1 MSETKKAA
9 ISLVVAALVFVLTAF
24 SSAQSWEEAADVATD
39 QMAAQTEEETTM
51 EALAE
56 TEAVTSEEVIEEN
69 EVVTEDTTV
78 EETPVAE
85 TQETVPTEEN
95 DQETVPVEGD
105 AQESVSQESDP
116 LDTEREQEPVE
127 ESTEQPTEEITEEVT
142 EETTEASAEVIDYFA
157 NQFVVTVTGKSAL
170 NVREEP
176 NAESK
181 WVGKMYEGSG
191 GTILEAGEG
200 WTKIKSG
207 NVTGWVSNDY
217 ILTGEAGKAAAL
229 EMCELVFEVTSDAL
243 KVRSAPTTEEEN
255 KIRAI
260 YGGDTY
266 PVVTV
271 QDNGWVEIE
280 YKEDKTGWVAAQYG
294 EIRYDYKT
302 AMTRKEIQDAENAK
316 KKVTVGTSNRE
327 STNANSDEVYLLA
340 CLINCESN
348 HYEGQLAVANVVLN
362 RVKSSRWPN
371 SISAVIYA
379 PGQFS
384 PARSGKLAA
393 RLEKGPSA
401 SAMQAARDALNGV
414 NNIGDFMYFRSAKSA
429 DLSKYS
435 SYTIVAGNCFYKK

>member
-1 MSETKKAA
+1 
-9 ISLVVAALVFVLTAF
+9 
-24 SSAQSWEEAADVATD
+24 
-39 QMAAQTEEETTM
+39 
-51 EALAE
+51 LAV
-56 TEAVTSEEVIEEN
+56 TEAVTVENTEYITEESTTEEIV
-69 EVVTEDTTV
+69 EQETQPEA
-78 EETPVAE
+78 EETSAEDGDSQETTSAE
-85 TQETVPTEEN
+85 TEPSSEASAEVVPTE
-95 DQETVPVEGD
+95 T
-105 AQESVSQESDP
+105 
-116 LDTEREQEPVE
+116 
-127 ESTEQPTEEITEEVT
+127 TEEAV

-176 NAESK
+176 DADSK

-191 GTILEAGEG
+191 GTILETGDG

-217 ILTGEAGKAAAL
+217 ILTGEAGKAVAL
-229 EMCELVFEVTSDAL
+229 EVCELVFEVTSDAL

-266 PVVTV
+266 PVVTI

-316 KKVTVGTSNRE
+316 KKKDVATTNRE
-327 STNANSDEVYLLA
+327 STSANSDEVYLLA

-371 SISAVIYA
+371 SISEVIYA

-393 RLEKGPSA
+393 RLQSGPSA
-401 SAMQAARDALNGV
+401 SAMQAARDALNGI
-414 NNIGDFMYFRSAKSA
+414 NNIGDYMYFRSAKTA

-435 SYTIVAGNCFYKK
+435 SYTIVMGNCFYKK

>member
-9 ISLVVAALVFVLTAF
+9 ISLLVAALVFVLTAF
-24 SSAQSWEEAADVATD
+24 SSAQAWEETADAAAD
-39 QMAAQTEEETTM
+39 QMTAQTQEETTM
-51 EALAE
+51 ETLAE
-56 TEAVTSEEVIEEN
+56 TEAVTIEE
-69 EVVTEDTTV
+69 TI
-78 EETPVAE
+78 EE
-85 TQETVPTEEN
+85 
-95 DQETVPVEGD
+95 
-105 AQESVSQESDP
+105 
-116 LDTEREQEPVE
+116 
-127 ESTEQPTEEITEEVT
+127 T
-142 EETTEASAEVIDYFA
+142 EETTEIEEETSEIAEETPVEETQESESQEGESQETEPQESESQETEPGAGSTEEVQEETTESSAEESTEATVEVIDYFA
-157 NQFVVTVTGKSAL
+157 NQFMVTVTGKSAL

-176 NAESK
+176 DKDSK

-191 GTILEAGEG
+191 GTILETGDG

-229 EMCELVFEVTSDAL
+229 EVCQLVFEVTSDAL
-243 KVRSAPTTEEEN
+243 KVRSAPTTEEDN

-266 PVVTV
+266 SVVTM
-271 QDNGWVEIE
+271 QDDGWVEIE
-280 YKEDKTGWVAAQYG
+280 YKEGKTGWVAAQYG

-316 KKVTVGTSNRE
+316 KKKDVATTNRE
-327 STNANSDEVYLLA
+327 STSASSDEVYLLA

-362 RVKSSRWPN
+362 RVKSSKFPN
-371 SISAVIYA
+371 SISEVIYA

-384 PARSGKLAA
+384 PARSGKLER
-393 RLEKGPSA
+393 RLQSGPSA
-401 SAMQAARDALNGV
+401 SAMQAARDALNGI
-414 NNIGDFMYFRSAKSA
+414 NNIGDYMFFRSAKTT

-435 SYTIVAGNCFYKK
+435 AYTIVMGNCFYKK

>member
-9 ISLVVAALVFVLTAF
+9 VSLLVAALVFVLTAF
-24 SSAQSWEEAADVATD
+24 SSAQAWEETTD
-39 QMAAQTEEETTM
+39 DLSVDQAVTQTEEETSM
-51 EALAE
+51 ETLAV
-56 TEAVTSEEVIEEN
+56 TEAVTVENTEYITEESTTEEIV
-69 EVVTEDTTV
+69 EQETQPEA
-78 EETPVAE
+78 EETSAEDGDSQETTSAE
-85 TQETVPTEEN
+85 TEPSSEASAEVVPTE
-95 DQETVPVEGD
+95 T
-105 AQESVSQESDP
+105 
-116 LDTEREQEPVE
+116 
-127 ESTEQPTEEITEEVT
+127 TEEAV

-176 NAESK
+176 DADSK

-191 GTILEAGEG
+191 GTILETGDG

-217 ILTGEAGKAAAL
+217 ILTGEAGKAVAL
-229 EMCELVFEVTSDAL
+229 EVCELVFEVTSDAL

-266 PVVTV
+266 PVVTI

-316 KKVTVGTSNRE
+316 KKKDVATTNRE
-327 STNANSDEVYLLA
+327 STSANSDEVYLLA

-371 SISAVIYA
+371 SISEVIYA

-393 RLEKGPSA
+393 RLQSGPSA
-401 SAMQAARDALNGV
+401 SAMQAARDALNGI
-414 NNIGDFMYFRSAKSA
+414 NNIGDYMYFRSAKTA

-435 SYTIVAGNCFYKK
+435 SYTIVMGNCFYKK

>member
-9 ISLVVAALVFVLTAF
+9 VSLLVAALVFILTAF
-24 SSAQSWEEAADVATD
+24 SSAQAWEETAEATVDQTAASTEL
-39 QMAAQTEEETTM
+39 QTELQTEEETILET
-51 EALAE
+51 LAE
-56 TEAVTSEEVIEEN
+56 TEAVSVEDVIDETEEVSKDTEAVETSEEES
-69 EVVTEDTTV
+69 
-78 EETPVAE
+78 
-85 TQETVPTEEN
+85 QETVPAEE
-95 DQETVPVEGD
+95 V
-105 AQESVSQESDP
+105 
-116 LDTEREQEPVE
+116 
-127 ESTEQPTEEITEEVT
+127 PTEEVV
-142 EETTEASAEVIDYFA
+142 EETTEAVVQVIDYFA
-157 NQFVVTVTGKSAL
+157 DQFMVTVTGKSAL
-170 NVREEP
+170 NVRQEP
-176 NAESK
+176 SSDSK

-191 GTILEAGEG
+191 GTILETGDG
-200 WTKIKSG
+200 WTKIQSG

-229 EMCELVFEVTSDAL
+229 EVCELVFEVTSDAL

-266 PVVTV
+266 PVVTM
-271 QDNGWVEIE
+271 QEDGWIEIE

-316 KKVTVGTSNRE
+316 KQKTVSTTHRE
-327 STNANSDEVYLLA
+327 STSASADEVYLLA

-362 RVKSSRWPN
+362 RVKSHKFPN
-371 SISAVIYA
+371 SISEVIYA

-384 PARSGKLAA
+384 PARSGKLER
-393 RLEKGPSA
+393 RLQSGPSA
-401 SAMQAARDALNGV
+401 SAMQAAQDALNGV
-414 NNIGDFMYFRSAKSA
+414 NNIGDYLFFRSYKTA

-435 SYTIVAGNCFYKK
+435 AYTVVMGNCFYKK